1 MKANLK
7 LKLIGLVLIL
17 CCALTGCSTR
27 ESMDDSDRNYEKG
40 KVFEDSD
47 WDKDA
52 EETSDDSNWNDED
65 WDDEDWD
72 DSDRD
77 DYDWLDE
84 EEDKDNENRGLISGI
99 ITDTVSAI
107 KKTYLEDAMEELID
121 DIIEDSINNMEDLNE
136 FKGNWG
142 TYKKSSKDELTIK
155 DVKAKNFQID
165 INIGNVKVGYGTN
178 DTAIVKAKY
187 TAYGNKKDEI
197 DKILQAV
204 DIDYSM
210 KNDKLQILF
219 IDKNTKKNIWNVVY
233 DKYKNQ
239 NLSVDLDI
247 LLPES
252 VNNFDIDNKLG
263 YIGLNSVKGA
273 FDINASLGNID
284 LKDITFIG
292 KSVIKAGMGKIDC
305 SLSKEIKEK
314 SEVKMDNSLG
324 DIRIDM
330 NSLSYKGGKKDRS
343 YGSRKGI
350 DSRKIVVKNLCE
362 MDLYVDMG
370 EILLK

>member
-7 LKLIGLVLIL
+7 RKLIGVVLIL

-27 ESMDDSDRNYEKG
+27 ESRDDSDWNYEKG
-40 KVFEDSD
+40 EIFDDSD

-52 EETSDDSNWNDED
+52 EETSDDSE
-65 WDDEDWD
+65 WDDSDWD
-72 DSDRD
+72 DSD
-77 DYDWLDE
+77 WLDE
-84 EEDKDNENRGLISGI
+84 VEDKDNENRGMISGI
-99 ITDTVSAI
+99 INDTVSAI
-107 KKTYLEDAMEELID
+107 KKTYLEDAMEELIH
-121 DIIEDSINNMEDLNE
+121 DITEDSINNMKDLNE

-142 TYKKSSKDELTIK
+142 TYKKSTKDELTIK
-155 DVKAKNFQID
+155 DVKAKSFQID
-165 INIGNVKVGYGTN
+165 INMGNVKVGYGTN

-187 TAYGNKKDEI
+187 TTYGNKKDEI

-219 IDKNTKKNIWNVVY
+219 VDKNTKKNIWNVVY

-247 LLPES
+247 TLPES

-273 FDINASLGNID
+273 FDINAALGNID

-292 KSVIKAGMGKIDC
+292 KSEIKADMGKIDC
-305 SLSKEIKEK
+305 SLSKDIKEK
-314 SEVKMDNSLG
+314 SKVKMDNSLG
-324 DIRIDM
+324 NIRIDM

-343 YGSRKGI
+343 YGYKRGI
-350 DSRKIVVKNLCE
+350 DSRKIVIGNLCE

-370 EILLK
+370 EISIK